1 MALHHQGGSHTQES
15 RQQAELLAIQA
26 LAFLAADQGRLD
38 RFLMASGIAPQQL
51 RRAAAEPEFL
61 AGVLDHLGADEAL
74 LLAFAEH
81 AGIDPSDVARARRA
95 LAGTSWGDAIP

>member
-1 MALHHQGGSHTQES
+1 MALHSQGGSHIQEN

-26 LAFLAADQGRLD
+26 LAFLATDQGRLD
-38 RFLMASGIAPQQL
+38 RFLTASGIAPQQL

-61 AGVLDHLGADEAL
+61 AGILDYLGAEEAL

-81 AGIDPSDVARARRA
+81 AGIDPSDIARARRA
-95 LAGTSWGDAIP
+95 LPGASWGDPMP

>member
-1 MALHHQGGSHTQES
+1 MALHGQGGSHIQDS
-15 RQQAELLAIQA
+15 RRQAELLAIQA
-26 LAFLAADQGRLD
+26 LAFLAADQGRLN

-61 AGVLDHLGADEAL
+61 AGILDHLGGEEAL
-74 LLAFAEH
+74 LLAFAEN

-95 LAGTSWGDAIP
+95 LPGGSWGDPMP